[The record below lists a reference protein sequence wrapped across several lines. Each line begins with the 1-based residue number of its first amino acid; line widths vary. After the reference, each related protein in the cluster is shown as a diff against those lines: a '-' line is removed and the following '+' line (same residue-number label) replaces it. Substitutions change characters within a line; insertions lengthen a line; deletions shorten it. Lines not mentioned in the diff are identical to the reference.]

1 MSKVTQ
7 FWQEIKKNLALNKI
21 WLWGLGLLGAV
32 LLIWPVNCQ
41 GGKEQPLAPLPV
53 ETDYQF
59 QLQREL
65 ENILARIEGAGR
77 VTVFLTLEDEAEV
90 IYARNEEVSRRTT
103 NEEDSQGG
111 VRQQL
116 EYDSRGQLVFVQT
129 GGQEEPVVVKVIKP
143 RVRGVLV
150 VAEGAGNSLV
160 RERLTHA
167 VQGALDL
174 PAYKITV
181 QKGH

>member
-1 MSKVTQ
+1 M
-7 FWQEIKKNLALNKI
+7 
-21 WLWGLGLLGAV
+21 
-32 LLIWPVNCQ
+32 
-41 GGKEQPLAPLPV
+41 
-53 ETDYQF
+53 
-59 QLQREL
+59 
-65 ENILARIEGAGR
+65 
-77 VTVFLTLEDEAEV
+77 

-174 PAYKITV
+174 PAYKINV